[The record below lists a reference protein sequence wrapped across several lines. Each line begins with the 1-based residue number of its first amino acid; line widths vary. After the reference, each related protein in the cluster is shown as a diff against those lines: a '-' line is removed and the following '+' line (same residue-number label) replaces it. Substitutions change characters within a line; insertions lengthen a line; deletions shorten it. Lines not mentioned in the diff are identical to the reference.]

1 MTQNALIDF
10 LIFRK
15 KKSLKLYS
23 IGPRVLETPL
33 FQACI
38 RSIPSGYG
46 LCSLFVPGDRHVV
59 LGTKKGSLQ
68 IFDLGSAT
76 MTEEV
81 EAHQKEIW

>member
-1 MTQNALIDF
+1 MGPGL
-10 LIFRK
+10 K
-15 KKSLKLYS
+15 KLFF
-23 IGPRVLETPL
+23 